1 MSMSTRI
8 EDLPDHLPDH
18 LPDNLPDQ
26 ITRQDEQVMYNTMQN
41 RNVPDSLQDSPVDSN
56 IKMNV
61 KKRVTFQEEEEEHF
75 DKLEEKVDLISYL
88 QSQVNEENVLLF
100 IALVL
105 ASRNYI
111 DMYINKYFLVTSDLF
126 TVGIRCGVILLIY
139 ILVKYYLLSK
149 LRL

>member
-18 LPDNLPDQ
+18 LPDQ

-61 KKRVTFQEEEEEHF
+61 KKRVTFQEEEEEENTF
-75 DKLEEKVDLISYL
+75 EEKVDLISYL